1 MEAVTGRSSPS
12 FRLNR
17 IQLERVF
24 RLGDQKCRLA
34 SQAASGK
41 AAGATAGSLALN
53 GTLTLDTL
61 RFAGL
66 DATAALRMP
75 ELAAFRPM
83 LAQTLPALRDVQF
96 KARLTVPANVGSRA
110 FKIVGGG

>member
-41 AAGATAGSLALN
+41 AASARAGSLALN

-61 RFAGL
+61 RFAGV
-66 DATAALRMP
+66 DATVISL
-75 ELAAFRPM
+75 
-83 LAQTLPALRDVQF
+83 
-96 KARLTVPANVGSRA
+96 
-110 FKIVGGG
+110 